1 MILLQKNLGR
11 GVVIKFN
18 FGFLSLERVYPGY
31 IPTSIDRDV
40 SVS

>member
-1 MILLQKNLGR
+1 MILLQKKGA

-31 IPTSIDRDV
+31 IPTSIDRDG